1 LGHFA
6 VGFAPLG
13 PCCGSHFFSEELE
26 INMEEAVKKLV
37 SEAVLFAPRAVASLV
52 IFLALWF
59 GGLIIQK
66 IILRIGGKS
75 ELDQGLFELGGKVV
89 KLGLITFGAVTAL
102 GTMGI
107 NISAL
112 VASLGLT
119 GFALGFA
126 LRDALSN
133 ALAGVLILV
142 YRPFHR
148 NDTIAVTGFEG
159 VVIQI
164 DLRYTT
170 IQSGGNKILIPNS
183 TIFTNPIRVMGTT
196 E

>member
-1 LGHFA
+1 MKQ
-6 VGFAPLG
+6 VG
-13 PCCGSHFFSEELE
+13 PCGGDHFFAEKLE
-26 INMEEAVKKLV
+26 NMEEAVKKLV

-59 GGLIIQK
+59 GGLIIQR

-75 ELDQGLFELGGKVV
+75 ELDQSLFELGGKVV
-89 KLGLITFGAVTAL
+89 KFGLITFGAVTAL

-142 YRPFHR
+142 YRPFQC

-159 VVIQI
+159 VVMQI

-170 IQSGGNKILIPNS
+170 IQSGGNNILIPNS
-183 TIFTNPIRVMGTT
+183 TLFTNPIKVMGTT

>member
-1 LGHFA
+1 
-6 VGFAPLG
+6 
-13 PCCGSHFFSEELE
+13 
-26 INMEEAVKKLV
+26 MEEAVKKLV
-37 SEAVLFAPRAVASLV
+37 GEAILFAPRAVVSLV

-59 GGLIIQK
+59 GGFIIQK
-66 IILRIGGKS
+66 TILRIGDKS
-75 ELDQGLFELGGKVV
+75 ELNQSLFELGGKFA
-89 KLGLITFGAVTAL
+89 KFGLFTFGAVTAL

-107 NISAL
+107 NISTL
-112 VASLGLT
+112 VAGLGLT

-142 YRPFHR
+142 YHPFR
-148 NDTIAVTGFEG
+148 CNDTIAVIGFEG
-159 VVIQI
+159 KVVQI

-183 TIFTNPIRVMGTT
+183 TLFTNPIRVMGTT